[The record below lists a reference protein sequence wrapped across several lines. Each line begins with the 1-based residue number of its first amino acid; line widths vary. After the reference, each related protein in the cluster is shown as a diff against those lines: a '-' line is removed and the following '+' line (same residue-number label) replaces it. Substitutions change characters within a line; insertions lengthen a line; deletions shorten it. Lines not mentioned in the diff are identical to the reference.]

1 MDVFQRAD
9 AKANIVS
16 SVNLVTEVLI
26 RRDSFKFKHFIL
38 LQYYVL
44 CDYLHIFKVFN
55 QKYTVTFKKY
65 VIQNHH
71 PLLH

>member
-1 MDVFQRAD
+1 MQVAGMDVFQRAD

-44 CDYLHIFKVFN
+44 CDYLHI
-55 QKYTVTFKKY
+55 
-65 VIQNHH
+65 I
-71 PLLH
+71 